1 MTLYAVHTHFD
12 CLLPGTAQLTVRA
25 LLRKAEPLEEVEGEM
40 WQLSRRHVNI
50 AEPLAVVFARA

>member
-1 MTLYAVHTHFD
+1 MTVCSQELS
-12 CLLPGTAQLTVRA
+12 QLTVRA